1 MGSFHAQPIS
11 LAYQKAGEILL
22 KREFT
27 AFPPTNLS
35 NRILMKEGE
44 RHQLLFCYYLAL
56 ENSDIYVSISRFTS
70 SLSITLLQ

>member
-44 RHQLLFCYYLAL
+44 RH
-56 ENSDIYVSISRFTS
+56 
-70 SLSITLLQ
+70 